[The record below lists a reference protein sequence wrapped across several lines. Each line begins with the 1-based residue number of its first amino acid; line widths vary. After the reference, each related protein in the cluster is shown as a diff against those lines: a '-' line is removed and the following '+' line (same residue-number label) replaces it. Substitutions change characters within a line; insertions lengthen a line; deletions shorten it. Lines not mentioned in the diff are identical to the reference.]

1 MKMPLIVIFE
11 KSAKYGFFL
20 QKFILQTPAA
30 STPRGRPRKNVDK
43 GTPATTVSKA
53 SEDSSI
59 TEVTEE
65 NDENRK
71 VVRFFI
77 WKCDEIMIIL

>member
-1 MKMPLIVIFE
+1 LKKAQSTVFYSPYI
-11 KSAKYGFFL
+11 

-53 SEDSSI
+53 SEEDSSI